1 MTVNA
6 DLATT
11 KAEWERASDGILRP
25 EICTL
30 EAGEAIFRFA
40 STRHLGRD
48 QPTDS
53 STWAKGAW
61 WVRERDYHRVLVR
74 YQSGKLGFGT
84 VARSALA
91 VQPSWS
97 LMDVSVKALV
107 EEEILCYC
115 GLGKTQYHDVLPNGM
130 KVTLAGWPDITQLY
144 LPGIRSGT
152 LDALRIVRKKII
164 TTDNW
169 GHGPGAKG

>member
-11 KAEWERASDGILRP
+11 KAEWDRASDGIVRP

-30 EAGEAIFRFA
+30 AAGEAIFRFA

-48 QPTDS
+48 KPTDS

-74 YQSGKLGFGT
+74 YQSGNLGFGT

-97 LMDVSVKALV
+97 LMDVSVKAYV
-107 EEEILCYC
+107 EEDILCYS

-144 LPGIRSGT
+144 LPGMRTGT